1 MVERFTKLFRLV
13 SESLG
18 PKAQAEQNNITKT
31 DEQKKSKDGVA
42 EPPSATIQQN
52 QPTAKRVIIVDSQT
66 EQIVEDKPSEGKVDP
81 RSLAVVQKQLPPGL
95 PADIIRLAAQ
105 NKAFFQ
111 GVIALQRMNLD
122 EDLFREAVEDLKK
135 KYYKEHRFK

>member
-66 EQIVEDKPSEGKVDP
+66 EQIVEDKPSEGQVDP

-111 GVIALQRMNLD
+111 GVIALQYFLC
-122 EDLFREAVEDLKK
+122 FS
-135 KYYKEHRFK
+135 H